1 MEHVTYENMSFKI
14 FIAYW
19 NNLTFTNASL
29 NETLSFSYDPQ
40 GVNTPLEIA
49 LKASGIMTVILLMIA
64 SGSRVKSRDLLQ
76 HLKRP
81 WSILVGMA
89 CQYILL
95 PFLAFCVI
103 LLFSLEPNQAVA
115 VMITSTSPGGPFSNL
130 GTIAVGG
137 DVSLRWAYAI

>member
-1 MEHVTYENMSFKI
+1 MEHVTYQNMSFKI

-81 WSILVGMA
+81 WSILVGMG

-95 PFLAFCVI
+95 PFLAFCAI
-103 LLFSLEPNQAVA
+103 LLSQ
-115 VMITSTSPGGPFSNL
+115 TK
-130 GTIAVGG
+130 
-137 DVSLRWAYAI
+137 R